1 MAHVLQYLPDA
12 DGDELMYLNTL
23 FTGFTD
29 EQAQQ
34 FTMIY
39 RSRRMDA
46 TMILILTIVGFVPI
60 VGVPIAGIQRFTLGQ
75 VGMGVLYVLT
85 CGLCFIGTIMD
96 IVNHKKLTAEYNQ
109 QKAFEVATVMRS
121 LGQL

>member
-12 DGDELMYLNTL
+12 DGDELVYLNTL
-23 FTGFTD
+23 FSGLTE

-39 RSRRMDA
+39 RSRRTDP
-46 TMILILTIVGFVPI
+46 TMILVLSILGFVPI

-75 VGMGVLYVLT
+75 VGMGILYVVT
-85 CGLCFIGTIMD
+85 FGLCGVGTIMD
-96 IVNHKKLTAEYNQ
+96 IVNHKRMSAQYNQ
-109 QKAFEVATVMRS
+109 QKAYEVATIMRS